1 MQSIDPT
8 NQGQK
13 KRKKKGNIQRENEIT
28 GLCLPASLPG
38 TDNLEGILK
47 SSHTPGRSHSLAR
60 QGGNLNNCTKTQGL
74 NFGFNLSDESSH
86 SFETIT
92 HNGSQLGRLSNT
104 SLEPVG
110 NAGRGG
116 HAAPGDKSNTIQKQ
130 PFCFLN
136 LMTTPINHKAQL
148 PRYNCVRPEL
158 IKQLFTEKSSSPLKM
173 VERSKK

>member
-13 KRKKKGNIQRENEIT
+13 TKREYSKGK
-28 GLCLPASLPG
+28 SL
-38 TDNLEGILK
+38 D
-47 SSHTPGRSHSLAR
+47 
-60 QGGNLNNCTKTQGL
+60 
-74 NFGFNLSDESSH
+74 

-92 HNGSQLGRLSNT
+92 HNGSKLGRLSNT

-116 HAAPGDKSNTIQKQ
+116 HAAPGEKSNTIQKQ